1 MQASKTIFS
10 EEIYSSTPESHLEVS
25 LAYQDLPSGLRA
37 RQFLYDV
44 LDLCHMQA
52 EFNLTLWNVGL
63 FHLPEILEAA
73 VFNASE
79 ANLVVLSLRGDSGL
93 EPQTEIWL
101 NEWIVRHGDEESAL
115 AVLIGCD
122 EQRLDLIG
130 QTLLWLQHM
139 TRPTEVR
146 LFVGFMPPASVA
158 GASLSRDTKPE
169 GANVSLIETNVLDR
183 LDAHTEGGLN
193 E

>member
-1 MQASKTIFS
+1 MQASNTVYS
-10 EEIYSSTPESHLEVS
+10 QEIYSSTPESHLKVS

-44 LDLCHMQA
+44 LNLCQMKV
-52 EFNLTLWNVGL
+52 EFSLTLWNVGL
-63 FHLPEILEAA
+63 FHLPEILEEA
-73 VFNASE
+73 VFNACE

-93 EPQTEIWL
+93 EPETESWL
-101 NEWIVRHGDEESAL
+101 TQWIIRHSDEESAL

-122 EQRLDLIG
+122 EQRLDMIG
-130 QTLLWLQHM
+130 QTLLWLQHV

-146 LFVGFMPPASVA
+146 LFVGFMPAASAARTSPSPAAQPKAATV
-158 GASLSRDTKPE
+158 PF
-169 GANVSLIETNVLDR
+169 IETDASHR
-183 LDAHTEGGLN
+183 LDGHSEGGLN

>member
-1 MQASKTIFS
+1 MQASKPVFS

-44 LDLCHMQA
+44 LNLCQMQV
-52 EFNLTLWNVGL
+52 EFSLTLWNVAL
-63 FHLPEILEAA
+63 FHLPEILEEA
-73 VFNASE
+73 VFNACES
-79 ANLVVLSLRGDSGL
+79 NLIVLSLRGDSGL
-93 EPQTEIWL
+93 EPETESWL
-101 NEWIVRHGDEESAL
+101 TQWIVRHTDEESAL

-130 QTLLWLQHM
+130 QTLLWLQHV

-146 LFVGFMPPASVA
+146 LFVGFMPPANVGA
-158 GASLSRDTKPE
+158 GSRSQAAQPGNPK
-169 GANVSLIETNVLDR
+169 VSFIEPNVLDR
-183 LDAHTEGGLN
+183 LDTHGEGGLN

>member
-10 EEIYSSTPESHLEVS
+10 EEIYSSTPESRLEVA

-44 LDLCHMQA
+44 LDLCHMQV
-52 EFNLTLWNVGL
+52 EFDLTLWNVGL
-63 FHLPEILEAA
+63 FHLPEIFEAA
-73 VFNASE
+73 VFNASR

-93 EPQTEIWL
+93 EPQTETWL
-101 NEWIVRHGDEESAL
+101 NEWILRHDDEESAL

-122 EQRLDLIG
+122 EQRLELIG
-130 QTLLWLQHM
+130 QTLLWLQHV

-146 LFVGFMPPASVA
+146 LFVGFMPAATVA
-158 GASLSRDTKPE
+158 GASLSQDRKPE
-169 GANVSLIETNVLDR
+169 SNRVSFEPDVLDR
-183 LDAHTEGGLN
+183 LETHSEGGLN

>member
-1 MQASKTIFS
+1 MHASNAAFS
-10 EEIYSSTPESHLEVS
+10 GEFYSSTPQSHLEVS
-25 LAYQDLPSGLRA
+25 LAYQDFPSGLRA

-44 LDLCHMQA
+44 LNLCQMQA
-52 EFNLTLWNVGL
+52 EFSLTLWNVAL
-63 FHLPEILEAA
+63 FHLPQILEEA
-73 VFNASE
+73 VFNACAS
-79 ANLVVLSLRGDSGL
+79 NLVVLSLRGDSGL
-93 EPQTEIWL
+93 EPETEAWL
-101 NEWIVRHGDEESAL
+101 TQWIARHEEDESAL

-130 QTLLWLQHM
+130 QTLLWLQHV

-146 LFVGFMPPASVA
+146 LFVGFMPPTSA
-158 GASLSRDTKPE
+158 GAASLSR
-169 GANVSLIETNVLDR
+169 GAQRESTTVSYIGTDVLDR

>member
-1 MQASKTIFS
+1 MQASNTAFS
-10 EEIYSSTPESHLEVS
+10 GEIYSSTPQSHLEVS
-25 LAYQDLPSGLRA
+25 LAYQDFPSGLRA

-44 LDLCHMQA
+44 LSLCQMQA
-52 EFNLTLWNVGL
+52 EFSLTLWNVAL
-63 FHLPEILEAA
+63 FHLPEILEEA
-73 VFNASE
+73 VFNACE

-93 EPQTEIWL
+93 EPETETWL
-101 NEWIVRHGDEESAL
+101 TQWIARHEEDESAL

-130 QTLLWLQHM
+130 QTLLWLQHV

-146 LFVGFMPPASVA
+146 LFVGFMPPTTPGTSAP
-158 GASLSRDTKPE
+158 SRAAQSESAT
-169 GANVSLIETNVLDR
+169 VSFIETDVLNR
-183 LDAHTEGGLN
+183 LDTHSEGGLN

>member
-1 MQASKTIFS
+1 MQASKTVFS
-10 EEIYSSTPESHLEVS
+10 QEIHSSTPESHLKVS
-25 LAYQDLPSGLRA
+25 LAYQDLSSGLRA

-44 LDLCHMQA
+44 LNLCQMQV
-52 EFNLTLWNVGL
+52 EFSLTLWNVGL
-63 FHLPEILEAA
+63 FHLPEVLEEA
-73 VFNASE
+73 VSNACE

-93 EPQTEIWL
+93 EPDTESWL
-101 NEWIVRHGDEESAL
+101 IRWIVRHCDDESAL

-130 QTLLWLQHM
+130 QTLLWLQHV

-146 LFVGFMPPASVA
+146 LFVGFMPAASA
-158 GASLSRDTKPE
+158 GGASTSQATRPE
-169 GANVSLIETNVLDR
+169 TATLPFIETDVLDR
-183 LDAHTEGGLN
+183 LDAHSEGGLN

>member
-1 MQASKTIFS
+1 MQASKTTFS
-10 EEIYSSTPESHLEVS
+10 KEIYSSTPESHLAVS

-44 LDLCHMQA
+44 LDLCQMQV
-52 EFNLTLWNVGL
+52 EFSLTLWNVAL
-63 FHLPEILEAA
+63 FHLPEILEQA
-73 VFNASE
+73 VFNACE
-79 ANLVVLSLRGDSGL
+79 ANLVLLSLRGDSGL
-93 EPQTEIWL
+93 EPETESWL
-101 NEWIVRHGDEESAL
+101 TQWIVRHTDEESAL

-130 QTLLWLQHM
+130 QTLLWLQHV

-146 LFVGFMPPASVA
+146 LFVGFMPPANVG
-158 GASLSRDTKPE
+158 GALPSHATQRESAT
-169 GANVSLIETNVLDR
+169 VSFVETDFLDR

>member
-1 MQASKTIFS
+1 MQAPKTIFS

-44 LDLCHMQA
+44 LNLCQMQV

-73 VFNASE
+73 VFNACE

-93 EPQTEIWL
+93 EPQTETWL
-101 NEWIVRHGDEESAL
+101 NEWIERHGDEECAL

-130 QTLLWLQHM
+130 QTLLWLQHV

-146 LFVGFMPPASVA
+146 LFVGFMPPAGS
-158 GASLSRDTKPE
+158 GGPLLPRGTEPGSTK
-169 GANVSLIETNVLDR
+169 VSLIETELLDR
-183 LDAHTEGGLN
+183 LDSHTEGGLN

>member
-1 MQASKTIFS
+1 MQAPNTIVS
-10 EEIYSSTPESHLEVS
+10 EEIFSSTPESHLEVS

-37 RQFLYDV
+37 QQFLYDV
-44 LDLCHMQA
+44 LNLCQMQG

-63 FHLPEILEAA
+63 FRSQEILEAA
-73 VFNASE
+73 VLNASE

-93 EPQTEIWL
+93 EPQTETWL
-101 NEWIVRHGDEESAL
+101 YEWIGRHGDEEAAL

-130 QTLLWLQHM
+130 QTLLWLQHV

-146 LFVGFMPPASVA
+146 LFVGFMPPAGVA
-158 GASLSRDTKPE
+158 GAAHSRESESATSPFVKAD
-169 GANVSLIETNVLDR
+169 ILDR

>member
-1 MQASKTIFS
+1 MQASKTVFSKEIF
-10 EEIYSSTPESHLEVS
+10 SSTPESYLEVS
-25 LAYQDLPSGLRA
+25 LAYQDFPSGLRA

-44 LDLCHMQA
+44 LNLCQMQV
-52 EFNLTLWNVGL
+52 EFSLTLWNVAL
-63 FHLPEILEAA
+63 FHMPEILEEA
-73 VFNASE
+73 VFNACE

-93 EPQTEIWL
+93 EPETENWL
-101 NEWIVRHGDEESAL
+101 IQWIARHDNDESAL

-130 QTLLWLQHM
+130 QTLLWLQHV

-146 LFVGFMPPASVA
+146 LFVGFMPPTPARS
-158 GASLSRDTKPE
+158 ASLSRLTGTESASLSPIDTDF
-169 GANVSLIETNVLDR
+169 LDR
-183 LDAHTEGGLN
+183 LDVHSEGGLN

>member
-1 MQASKTIFS
+1 MQATKNIFS
-10 EEIYSSTPESHLEVS
+10 EENYSSTPESHLEVA

-44 LDLCHMQA
+44 LNLCHMQV
-52 EFNLTLWNVGL
+52 EFSLTLWNVGL
-63 FHLPEILEAA
+63 FHLPEILEEA
-73 VFNASE
+73 VFNACE

-93 EPQTEIWL
+93 EPQTETWL
-101 NEWIVRHGDEESAL
+101 NEWIMRHSDEESAL

-130 QTLLWLQHM
+130 QTLLWLQHV

-146 LFVGFMPPASVA
+146 LFVGFMPPASPGVL
-158 GASLSRDTKPE
+158 LSRDQQPE
-169 GANVSLIETNVLDR
+169 SGIVSLNESDVLDR

>member
-1 MQASKTIFS
+1 MQASKTVFS
-10 EEIYSSTPESHLEVS
+10 EEIFSSTPESRLEVS

-44 LDLCHMQA
+44 LDLCQMEV

-63 FHLPEILEAA
+63 FHTPEILEEA
-73 VFNASE
+73 VFNACE

-93 EPQTEIWL
+93 EPDTEK
-101 NEWIVRHGDEESAL
+101 WITQWIERHSDEESAL

-130 QTLLWLQHM
+130 QTLLWLQHV

-146 LFVGFMPPASVA
+146 LFVGFMPPTGA
-158 GASLSRDTKPE
+158 GGPSLSRTVQPKSASASFIDPD
-169 GANVSLIETNVLDR
+169 VLDR
-183 LDAHTEGGLN
+183 LDAHSEGGLN

>member
-1 MQASKTIFS
+1 MQASKTVFS
-10 EEIYSSTPESHLEVS
+10 EEIFSSTPESRLEVS
-25 LAYQDLPSGLRA
+25 LAYQDFSSGLRA

-44 LDLCHMQA
+44 LNLCHMQV
-52 EFNLTLWNVGL
+52 EFSLTLWNVGL
-63 FHLPEILEAA
+63 FHLPEILEEA
-73 VFNASE
+73 VFNACE

-93 EPQTEIWL
+93 EPETESWL
-101 NEWIVRHGDEESAL
+101 IQWMVRRSGEESAL

-130 QTLLWLQHM
+130 QTLLWLQHV

-146 LFVGFMPPASVA
+146 LFVGFMPATSTG
-158 GASLSRDTKPE
+158 GASLSQTAQPQS
-169 GANVSLIETNVLDR
+169 ATVSFIETDVLDR
-183 LDAHTEGGLN
+183 LDSHSEGGLN